1 MMDRSYL
8 KTLPVRSMRRLLAQ
22 YADTLN
28 PDEIATLRQEM
39 THRKFINCLEAITAL
54 LAVIGIVLLSWYVH
68 FNAIL

>member
-28 PDEIATLRQEM
+28 PDEIATLQQEM
-39 THRKFINCLEAITAL
+39 AYRTLINCLKAIIAL
-54 LAVIGIVLLSWYVH
+54 LVVSGIGFLAWYVH
-68 FNAIL
+68 F